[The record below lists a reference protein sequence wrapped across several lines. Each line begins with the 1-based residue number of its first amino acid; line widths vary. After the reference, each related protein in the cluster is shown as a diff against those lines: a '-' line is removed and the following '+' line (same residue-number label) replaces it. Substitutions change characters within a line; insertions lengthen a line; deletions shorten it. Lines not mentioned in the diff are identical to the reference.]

1 MIKISKSKES
11 EILSLL
17 KNKKLNKLDKII
29 NSLSEEEKE
38 TPFILNIIGISKLS
52 KEVFSTNDAKQALMF
67 FERAYKKDKSF
78 HDSLYN
84 YASVSLKTHIFAN
97 VLDYLKDHLEIKKND
112 LNALTLLGSVY
123 YQLNKIEDSISC
135 FKKTVDKKETKK
147 FQWQNLLGI
156 SNYSTLLG
164 HKKYMELGKKYSNSI
179 DRFDEKELES
189 FKYLANK
196 EKVRIGFFSTNL
208 KKHSVANFLIETI
221 KALNLSN
228 FETVAFNQTL
238 GIDEITKEFKD
249 IFSEWY
255 DVHSLTNLETVNL
268 IRNKKINILFDLV
281 GYTEGSRMEI
291 FKNRSAP
298 IQISWIGYTN
308 STCIN
313 EIDYIIV
320 DPHVIE
326 KKQNFTEKF
335 IKLPNIWSCH
345 APFKENLKVEKLPA
359 LKNKYV
365 TFGSFNSFSK
375 ISDETIDIWSELLI
389 KTNSKLILKSSN
401 KRYLEGNAILLNK
414 FKKCG
419 VNLNNIKILDRT
431 VNFNEHL
438 KCYNSIDIAL
448 DTFPYNGAT
457 TSFEAIWMGV
467 PVLTIYGSTFN
478 SRYGYS
484 INKNLALD
492 KFIATNKNNFISKGI
507 SASSNLEELS
517 KLRDSIRYKALNSPL
532 FDTKGFNESFIEKI
546 NRLF

>member
-11 EILSLL
+11 DILSLL
-17 KNKKLNKLDKII
+17 KNKKFKKLKKII
-29 NSLSEEEKE
+29 DSLSDDEKE
-38 TPFILNIIGISKLS
+38 TPFILNVIGILKVS
-52 KEVFSTNDAKQALMF
+52 KEVFFTNDAREALML
-67 FERAYKKDKSF
+67 FEKAYKKDKSF

-84 YASVSLKTHIFAN
+84 YASISLKTHIIAN
-97 VLDYLKDHLEIKKND
+97 VLHYLKDHLKREKND
-112 LNALTLLGSVY
+112 LSALTLLGSVY
-123 YQLNKIEDSISC
+123 YQLGKIEDSINC
-135 FKKTVDKKETKK
+135 FKKTVDKKETRK

-156 SNYSTLLG
+156 SNYSMSLT
-164 HKKYMELGKKYSNSI
+164 HKSYMELGNKYSNSI
-179 DRFDEKELES
+179 KKFDEKELES
-189 FKYLANK
+189 FKYSENK
-196 EKVRIGFFSTNL
+196 EKIRIGFFSTNL

-221 KALNLSN
+221 KTLNLNS
-228 FETVAFNQTL
+228 FETIAFNQTL
-238 GIDEITKEFKD
+238 ETDEITKEFKS

-255 DVHSLTNLETVNL
+255 DVHSLTDLDTVNL

-313 EIDYIIV
+313 EMDYIIV
-320 DPHVIE
+320 DPYVIE
-326 KKQNFTEKF
+326 KKQSFTEKF

-345 APFKENLKVEKLPA
+345 TPIKENIKVEKLPA
-359 LKNKYV
+359 LKNKYI

-389 KTNSKLILKSSN
+389 KTNSKLILKSST
-401 KRYLEGNAILLNK
+401 KRYAEAKIILLSK
-414 FKKCG
+414 FKKHG
-419 VNLNNIKILDRT
+419 VNLENIKILERT
-431 VNFNEHL
+431 ANLVDHL
-438 KCYNSIDIAL
+438 KCYNNIDIAL

-467 PVLTIYGSTFN
+467 PVLTIYGSKFN

-484 INKNLALD
+484 INKNLDLR
-492 KFIATNKNNFISKGI
+492 KFIASNKNDFVNKGI
-507 SASSNLEELS
+507 STSSNLEELS
-517 KLRDSIRYKALNSPL
+517 ELRKNIRHKALNSAL
-532 FDTKGFNESFIEKI
+532 FDTKRFNENFIKEI